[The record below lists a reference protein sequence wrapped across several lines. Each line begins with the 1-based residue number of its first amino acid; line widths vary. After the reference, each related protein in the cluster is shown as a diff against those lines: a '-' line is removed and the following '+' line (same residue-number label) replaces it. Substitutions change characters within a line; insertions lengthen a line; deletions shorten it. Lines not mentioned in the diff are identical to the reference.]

1 VSTLLSITKRSLPF
15 PIPLTVLLAPF
26 AKYPKFKYLKPEV
39 VQLYRKHNYE
49 FYGMTATV

>member
-1 VSTLLSITKRSLPF
+1 MTASITKRSLPS
-15 PIPLTVLLAPF
+15 PIPLTVLLVAPF

-49 FYGMTATV
+49 FLMV